1 MGDELAW
8 LGLLL
13 FYGSII
19 SFYGL
24 AHGSNITV
32 VGWTNRF
39 MIAAYSAWLMTTTWQ
54 AIKLNRNYNSHV

>member
-13 FYGSII
+13 FYGSIVI
-19 SFYGL
+19 FYGL
-24 AHGSNITV
+24 AHRSNIAV

-39 MIAAYSAWLMTTTWQ
+39 MIAAAYGRLAYDNDVAGHQ
-54 AIKLNRNYNSHV
+54 A